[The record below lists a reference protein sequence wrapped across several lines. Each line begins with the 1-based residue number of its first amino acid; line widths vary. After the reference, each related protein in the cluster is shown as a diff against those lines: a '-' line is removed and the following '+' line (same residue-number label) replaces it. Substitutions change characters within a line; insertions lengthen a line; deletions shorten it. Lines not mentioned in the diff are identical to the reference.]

1 MGEEGKSNN
10 GFIQDDFQSQSDS
23 QSEIEVESKES
34 QSQPVLEEQAKSSSI
49 SEVRSG
55 EKEEDSSPAE
65 KDQESVIGDGDE
77 SSVAES
83 REKESPLET
92 AKEDSSVETEKESPL
107 DSSKEDSSVET
118 EKESPLDSSKEDSS
132 VETEK
137 ESPLDSSK
145 EDSSVETEKGDDP
158 QAEEEEEERNPAL
171 TKFSKRFRFSRHKMS
186 LDEIEDPTKTY
197 YPKDHMREGNLWS
210 IRKTLIEEEKQAL
223 EAWRP
228 RLGGPLTRYEEMEEY
243 LSLKDNSHKFVSAE
257 ELAQLQ
263 QLTGK
268 EQERFRKKLE
278 GQLRLATQ
286 KDGRERE
293 KRRKAMMARMQHMG
307 DGPVCDGCPVKR
319 GLRLAR
325 RGGDDTLVRKFVGN
339 EERFDIHNSTHCEG

>member
-1 MGEEGKSNN
+1 MQRTGDRRDASVPFAMGEEGKSNN
-10 GFIQDDFQSQSDS
+10 GFIQDDFRSQSDS
-23 QSEIEVESKES
+23 QSEIGVESKES

-65 KDQESVIGDGDE
+65 KDQESVIADGDE

-107 DSSKEDSSVET
+107 ET
-118 EKESPLDSSKEDSS
+118 A
-132 VETEK
+132 
-137 ESPLDSSK
+137 K

-158 QAEEEEEERNPAL
+158 QAEEEEERNPAL

-228 RLGGPLTRYEEMEEY
+228 RLGGPLARYEEMAEY
-243 LSLKDNSHKFVSAE
+243 LSLKDNSNKFVSAE

-307 DGPVCDGCPVKR
+307 DGPVCDGCSAKL

-339 EERFDIHNSTHCEG
+339 EERFDIHNSTHCKG

>member
-1 MGEEGKSNN
+1 MGEERKSNN

-83 REKESPLET
+83 REKESPL
-92 AKEDSSVETEKESPL
+92 
-107 DSSKEDSSVET
+107 
-118 EKESPLDSSKEDSS
+118 
-132 VETEK
+132 
-137 ESPLDSSK
+137 DSSK
-145 EDSSVETEKGDDP
+145 EDSSVETEKGDNP

-307 DGPVCDGCPVKR
+307 DGPVCDGCPAKL

-339 EERFDIHNSTHCEG
+339 EERFDIHNSTHCKG

>member
-1 MGEEGKSNN
+1 MGEERKSNN

-83 REKESPLET
+83 REKESPL
-92 AKEDSSVETEKESPL
+92 

-132 VETEK
+132 TETE

-158 QAEEEEEERNPAL
+158 QAEEEEERNPAL

-307 DGPVCDGCPVKR
+307 DGPVCDGCSAKL
-319 GLRLAR
+319 GLRLTR

-339 EERFDIHNSTHCEG
+339 EERFDIHNSTHCKG

>member
-23 QSEIEVESKES
+23 QSEIGVESKES

-65 KDQESVIGDGDE
+65 KDQESVIADGDE

-83 REKESPLET
+83 R
-92 AKEDSSVETEKESPL
+92 
-107 DSSKEDSSVET
+107 

-158 QAEEEEEERNPAL
+158 QAEEEEERNPAL

-307 DGPVCDGCPVKR
+307 DGPVCDGCPVKL

-339 EERFDIHNSTHCEG
+339 EERFDIHNSTHCKG

>member
-1 MGEEGKSNN
+1 MGEERKSNN

-34 QSQPVLEEQAKSSSI
+34 QSQPVLEEKAKSSSA
-49 SEVRSG
+49 SEARSG

-83 REKESPLET
+83 REKESPL
-92 AKEDSSVETEKESPL
+92 

-132 VETEK
+132 TETEK

-307 DGPVCDGCPVKR
+307 DGPVCDGCPVKL
-319 GLRLAR
+319 GLRLTR

>member
-23 QSEIEVESKES
+23 QSEIGVESKES

-65 KDQESVIGDGDE
+65 KDQESVIADGDE

-83 REKESPLET
+83 R
-92 AKEDSSVETEKESPL
+92 
-107 DSSKEDSSVET
+107 
-118 EKESPLDSSKEDSS
+118 
-132 VETEK
+132 EK

-158 QAEEEEEERNPAL
+158 QAEEEEERNPAL

-307 DGPVCDGCPVKR
+307 DGPVCDGCPVKL

-339 EERFDIHNSTHCEG
+339 EERFDIHNSTHCKG

>member
-1 MGEEGKSNN
+1 MQRTGDRRDASVPFAMGEERKSND

-23 QSEIEVESKES
+23 QSEIGVESKES
-34 QSQPVLEEQAKSSSI
+34 QTQPVLEEQAKTSSV
-49 SEVRSG
+49 SEARSG

-65 KDQESVIGDGDE
+65 KDQESVIADGDE

-83 REKESPLET
+83 REKEFPLET
-92 AKEDSSVETEKESPL
+92 AKEDSSL
-107 DSSKEDSSVET
+107 
-118 EKESPLDSSKEDSS
+118 
-132 VETEK
+132 ETEK

-145 EDSSVETEKGDDP
+145 EDSSVETEKGDNP

-307 DGPVCDGCPVKR
+307 DGPVCDGCSAKL

-339 EERFDIHNSTHCEG
+339 EERFDIHNSTHCKG

>member
-1 MGEEGKSNN
+1 MGEEGKNEN
-10 GFIQDDFQSQSDS
+10 GFIQDASQSQSVS
-23 QSEIEVESKES
+23 QSESAVESKES
-34 QSQPVLEEQAKSSSI
+34 QSQPVLDEHAKSSSV
-49 SEVRSG
+49 SEVQRD

-65 KDQESVIGDGDE
+65 KDQESVIGDADE

-83 REKESPLET
+83 REKESLLE
-92 AKEDSSVETEKESPL
+92 ADKEDSSTEKEESPL
-107 DSSKEDSSVET
+107 EVSKEDSST
-118 EKESPLDSSKEDSS
+118 
-132 VETEK
+132 
-137 ESPLDSSK
+137 
-145 EDSSVETEKGDDP
+145 ETEKGDDP

-228 RLGGPLTRYEEMEEY
+228 RLGAPLTRYEEMAEY

-263 QLTGK
+263 RLTGK

-286 KDGRERE
+286 KDSRERE

-307 DGPVCDGCPVKR
+307 DGPVCDGCPAKL

-339 EERFDIHNSTHCEG
+339 EERFDIHNSTHCERRREG

>member
-1 MGEEGKSNN
+1 MGEERKSND

-23 QSEIEVESKES
+23 QSEIGVESKES

-49 SEVRSG
+49 SEVQRN

-65 KDQESVIGDGDE
+65 KDQESVIADGDE

-83 REKESPLET
+83 REKEFPLET
-92 AKEDSSVETEKESPL
+92 AKEDSSL
-107 DSSKEDSSVET
+107 
-118 EKESPLDSSKEDSS
+118 
-132 VETEK
+132 
-137 ESPLDSSK
+137 
-145 EDSSVETEKGDDP
+145 ETEKGDNP

-307 DGPVCDGCPVKR
+307 DGPVCDGCPAKL
-319 GLRLAR
+319 GLRLTR

-339 EERFDIHNSTHCEG
+339 EERFDIHNSTHCKG

>member
-34 QSQPVLEEQAKSSSI
+34 QSQPVLEEQAKSSSV
-49 SEVRSG
+49 SEVRSD

-65 KDQESVIGDGDE
+65 KDQESVIADGDE

-83 REKESPLET
+83 R
-92 AKEDSSVETEKESPL
+92 
-107 DSSKEDSSVET
+107 
-118 EKESPLDSSKEDSS
+118 
-132 VETEK
+132 EK

-307 DGPVCDGCPVKR
+307 DGPVCDGCPVKL

>member
-1 MGEEGKSNN
+1 MGEERKSND
-10 GFIQDDFQSQSDS
+10 GFIQDNFQSQSDS
-23 QSEIEVESKES
+23 QSEIGVESKES
-34 QSQPVLEEQAKSSSI
+34 QTQPVLEEQAKSSSI
-49 SEVRSG
+49 SEVQRN

-65 KDQESVIGDGDE
+65 KDQESVIADGDE

-83 REKESPLET
+83 REKEFPLET
-92 AKEDSSVETEKESPL
+92 A
-107 DSSKEDSSVET
+107 
-118 EKESPLDSSKEDSS
+118 
-132 VETEK
+132 
-137 ESPLDSSK
+137 K

-158 QAEEEEEERNPAL
+158 QAEEEEERNPAL

-210 IRKTLIEEEKQAL
+210 IRKTLIEEEKQAQ

-307 DGPVCDGCPVKR
+307 DGPVCDGCPAKL

-339 EERFDIHNSTHCEG
+339 EERFDIHNSTHCGGGREG